1 MWLPPPL
8 LLLVVVVVAV
18 AVLLCG
24 HVGTGGARV
33 RGGQSASLFESL
45 KVFGFCRCGNHGFVL
60 VGSILGARSGGGGE
74 GERTQEGVSSQLTVT
89 SKLFSF

>member
-60 VGSILGARSGGGGE
+60 VGSILGARRGG